1 MAQQPININ
10 KIDSAVHEKIEYED
24 KDVLVKRMFANTAT
38 DTLTPKVNGFKAK
51 FETKYRSDEEFKYHK
66 INETYNF
73 WQQLKKRIIEFIKK
87 LFGYAPD
94 APDPDIISL
103 TIKILSALIVI
114 AVLIV
119 FIRIYIRNRNRS
131 LFGKRNEELTIDIND
146 SEQLIQLADFSS
158 LIADHENKQ
167 AYRICVRL
175 YFLWV
180 LKSLKEQNAIV
191 WLPDKTN
198 STYANELRDTDTKQT
213 FNYLA
218 YVYEYVWYGEFVL
231 TDADYL
237 KAKEAFEQFI
247 KKGGAK

>member
-10 KIDSAVHEKIEYED
+10 KIDSALPEKIEYED
-24 KDVLVKRMFANTAT
+24 KDVLVKRMFTNTAT
-38 DTLTPKVNGFKAK
+38 DTLTHNVKGFKAK
-51 FETKYRSDEEFKYHK
+51 FETKYRSDDEFNYRQ

-73 WQQLKKRIIEFIKK
+73 WQQLKKRIIEFLKK

-103 TIKILSALIVI
+103 IVKILSALVVI
-114 AVLIV
+114 AVLIIL
-119 FIRIYIRNRNRS
+119 IRIYIRTSNRN
-131 LFGKRNEELTIDIND
+131 LFSKKNEELNIDIND

-158 LIADHENKQ
+158 LIVDHENKQ

>member
-1 MAQQPININ
+1 
-10 KIDSAVHEKIEYED
+10 
-24 KDVLVKRMFANTAT
+24 MFANTAT
-38 DTLTPKVNGFKAK
+38 DTLTPNVEGFKAK
-51 FETKYRSDEEFKYHK
+51 FETKYRSDDEFNYRQ

-73 WQQLKKRIIEFIKK
+73 WQQLKKRIIEFLKK

-103 TIKILSALIVI
+103 IVKILSALVVI
-114 AVLIV
+114 AVLII
-119 FIRIYIRNRNRS
+119 FIRIYIRTSNRS
-131 LFGKRNEELTIDIND
+131 LFSKKNEELNIDIND
-146 SEQLIQLADFSS
+146 SEQLIQLVDFST
-158 LIADHENKQ
+158 LIAEHENKQ

-180 LKSLKEQNAIV
+180 LKSLKEQNVIV

-198 STYANELRDTDTKQT
+198 STYANELRDTDIQQT

-247 KKGGAK
+247 MKGGAK

>member
-10 KIDSAVHEKIEYED
+10 KIDSTLPDKIAYED

-38 DTLTPKVNGFKAK
+38 DTLTPQINYFKAK
-51 FETKYRSDEEFKYHK
+51 FETKYRSDDEFNYRQ

-73 WQQLKKRIIEFIKK
+73 WQQLKKRIIELLKK

-94 APDPDIISL
+94 APNPEIISL
-103 TIKILSALIVI
+103 IVKILSALVVI
-114 AVLIV
+114 AVLIII
-119 FIRIYIRNRNRS
+119 IRIYIRNRNRS
-131 LFGKRNEELTIDIND
+131 IFGKKDENLTIDIND
-146 SEQLIQLADFSS
+146 SEQLIQLANFST
-158 LIADHENKQ
+158 LIAEHEKKQDH
-167 AYRICVRL
+167 RICVRL

-198 STYANELRDTDTKQT
+198 STYANELRDKDMQET

-218 YVYEYVWYGEFVL
+218 YVYEYVWYGEFAL
-231 TDADYL
+231 SDTDYL
-237 KAKEAFEQFI
+237 KAKETFEGFI
-247 KKGGAK
+247 KKGGTK